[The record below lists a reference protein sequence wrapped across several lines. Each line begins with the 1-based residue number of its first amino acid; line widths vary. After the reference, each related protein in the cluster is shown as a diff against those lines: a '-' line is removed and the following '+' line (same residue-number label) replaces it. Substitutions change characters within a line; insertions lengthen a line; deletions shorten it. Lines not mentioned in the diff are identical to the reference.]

1 MSIINPMSST
11 TLAQFSIL
19 MDELLRT
26 GMRRANFQ
34 SWEID
39 ILLDIESCQIPGAA
53 KRKALW
59 EYQNAVEAELETGVS
74 VPMRFSGFL
83 KRRETALV
91 ERMPAKR
98 AFPAPVNPKI
108 RTH

>member
-1 MSIINPMSST
+1 MSST
-11 TLAQFSIL
+11 TLAQFSVL

-39 ILLDIESCQIPGAA
+39 ILLDIESCQIPAAA

-98 AFPAPVNPKI
+98 AFPALVNPKI